1 MSPLVRKLYHKMS
14 IAILLQLIILLNV
27 AVLQSTMIFNNIFFE
42 LLGFYI
48 SRKFLNKYNIVVST
62 LLWWYPVLIALLVRW
77 AVSGFLRK
85 PRTRIPTTVVVA
97 PATVTLRH
105 APSHTRSSTEWRYL
119 SQDLCNQLLN
129 LVTQLATFATET
141 RYLLAADGFS
151 CRAESHH
158 GGNCQEALGRF
169 SNKH

>member
-105 APSHTRSSTEWRYL
+105 APSHTRSSTE
-119 SQDLCNQLLN
+119 CNLRHLPQKRDICWQRMASPAAPSRIM
-129 LVTQLATFATET
+129 VET
-141 RYLLAADGFS
+141 VKRP
-151 CRAESHH
+151 
-158 GGNCQEALGRF
+158 
-169 SNKH
+169 

>member
-77 AVSGFLRK
+77 A
-85 PRTRIPTTVVVA
+85 
-97 PATVTLRH
+97 
-105 APSHTRSSTEWRYL
+105 
-119 SQDLCNQLLN
+119 
-129 LVTQLATFATET
+129 QLATFATET